1 MFVPTKMFLTKG
13 VGIHREQLQSFELA
27 LRHAGIQF
35 LNIVSVSS
43 IFPPGCE
50 VISRERGTQILK
62 PGQITY
68 AVIARASSNE
78 PRRQLAASIG
88 VAIPADKSMYGY
100 LSEHHGYG
108 QTAREAGE
116 YAENLAAAMLA
127 STLGVEFD
135 EDESWDNKR
144 QIWKISGKI
153 VRSRSITQ
161 SAEVNKDGKWKTV
174 LAAAVLLP

>member
-1 MFVPTKMFLTKG
+1 MFVPTKLFLTKG
-13 VGIHREQLQSFELA
+13 VGMHREQLQSYEEA
-27 LRHAGIQF
+27 LRRAGIQI

-43 IFPPGCE
+43 ILPPGCE
-50 VISRERGTQILK
+50 IISREKGVSLIK
-62 PGQITY
+62 PGQITFT
-68 AVIARASSNE
+68 VIARASTNE

-88 VAIPADKSMYGY
+88 VAIPADKGMYGY

-108 QTAREAGE
+108 QTALEAGD
-116 YAENLAAAMLA
+116 YAEDLAASMLA

-153 VRSRSITQ
+153 VRSRNITQ
-161 SAEVNKDGKWKTV
+161 SAEVGKDGKWKTV
-174 LAAAVLLP
+174 IAAAVLLP